1 MWLFSAYAPGK
12 NAPIQL
18 MGGPE
23 REQSFEEMR
32 AIHYA
37 AAAAGTPQQAIQDAN
52 NLYAA
57 VEAQIK
63 NILNDVDGAI
73 KYVVEAENQH
83 PNRLD
88 IVAGKTSAPAPF
100 RQPSTSSSPFS
111 QVGQPQ
117 NPAFGQPSQASPFGQ
132 PAQAATTP
140 AFGQPSALGQQRPA
154 FGQPAFGQPSM
165 PGQQPALGQPAFGQP
180 AFGQPAAA
188 GQSPFAQIAAQPSTQ
203 QNPFGQAAGQAS
215 PFAQLGTQTQQPSPF
230 AQSQQQQAQ
239 ASQPFGQPA
248 QSTQPNPF
256 GQPQA
261 APTASPF
268 GQLGAATNKQQS
280 GFAAAPTNPNA
291 FGQQQGPQGLQG
303 QQDNPASTQR
313 GQPPQKLTSWKGRP
327 VKYINDEPCYQH
339 PDDPQKFVRIFFPH
353 GPPPPENSKDA
364 VGKPEDYTQEIEE
377 AYRYAKEHGA
387 FKDGFI
393 PRVPPKMEWCSFDF

>member
-1 MWLFSAYAPGK
+1 MWIFSAYAPGK
-12 NAPIQL
+12 NPPVQL

-37 AAAAGTPQQAIQDAN
+37 AAAAGNAQQAIQDAN

-57 VEAQIK
+57 AETQIQ
-63 NILNDVDGAI
+63 NILNDVNGAI
-73 KYVVEAENQH
+73 KYIVEAENQH

-88 IVAGKTSAPAPF
+88 IVAGQTSAPAPF
-100 RQPSTSSSPFS
+100 GQSSSASSPFS

-117 NPAFGQPSQASPFGQ
+117 NPVFGQPSQGSPFGQ
-132 PAQAATTP
+132 PAQAATAP
-140 AFGQPSALGQQRPA
+140 AFGQPSSLGQQRPA

-165 PGQQPALGQPAFGQP
+165 PGQQPVFGQPAFGPP

-188 GQSPFAQIAAQPSTQ
+188 NQSPFAQVAAQPSAQ
-203 QNPFGQAAGQAS
+203 QNPFGQASGQS
-215 PFAQLGTQTQQPSPF
+215 PFAQLGGQIQQPSPF
-230 AQSQQQQAQ
+230 APSQQQQQ
-239 ASQPFGQPA
+239 QVQVSQPFGQPA

-261 APTASPF
+261 AQTASPF
-268 GQLGAATNKQQS
+268 GQLGAATNQQQT
-280 GFAAAPTNPNA
+280 GFAATPANA
-291 FGQQQGPQGLQG
+291 SPFGQQQGLQGLQG
-303 QQDNPASTQR
+303 QGNTPSAQQGPT
-313 GQPPQKLTSWKGRP
+313 PQKLTSWKGRP

-339 PDDPQKFVRIFFPH
+339 PDSSQKFVRIFFPH

-364 VGKPEDYTQEIEE
+364 VGKPEDYTSEIEE

-387 FKDGFI
+387 FKDGYI